1 MFGTTV
7 TYKWCEYPIV
17 IDGGGVTL
25 LLPVVVGYA
34 GKKLTH
40 THTPFHAGCCSMKS
54 AHRHVEHEIAC
65 VGMEENNALFMFHY
79 L

>member
-1 MFGTTV
+1 MLREV
-7 TYKWCEYPIV
+7 KRSSQLRAH
-17 IDGGGVTL
+17 GGYLG
-25 LLPVVVGYA
+25 
-34 GKKLTH
+34 
-40 THTPFHAGCCSMKS
+40 CSMKS

>member
-1 MFGTTV
+1 MHTHRQPMGRAVQPSGSAWGREEFAV
-7 TYKWCEYPIV
+7 Q
-17 IDGGGVTL
+17 
-25 LLPVVVGYA
+25 
-34 GKKLTH
+34 KLTH